1 MTNSW
6 NPSLGINTSKTNY
19 LQTEVDMTEATNKQI
34 DENVKMMNA
43 HFDSLIKMNN
53 ASLKARTQGWK
64 ELANFTT
71 EGRKFVKW
79 ARDKADAKAALNEYY
94 SNDPDKVKSRVL
106 NEVDLNVNEAELDD
120 QKTLNYTAAGEI
132 EAIDPDTAAAL
143 KETGNGR
150 AQSIELLGIS
160 FGQSTDFFERAKDT
174 VQVEVEPGV
183 WKTWNEPGGL
193 TAIERSII
201 SKEIDEIFI
210 SQVINSGVNR
220 RLVDKYLL
228 KPMLKQHKER
238 LTLAQAESIKGTIAQ
253 ETEIRNEQF
262 ATKFNHA
269 ANSSSDPASAGAII
283 EDYLKGFAG
292 YHAAS
297 SGMRDKGFY
306 LAKQELQSFILAGIR
321 DGTIPPEAIK
331 GALDYELTP
340 NDGGPPRT
348 INEYLPTFA
357 GPIRKA
363 VNKALND
370 KQQEAELA
378 LKTEQEDMVQPKL
391 AEWRNREEPPSEQE
405 VQKFAQEYRARFG
418 ENHPDIDNY
427 WSKQDIDDK
436 DIELELEDRYSKSG
450 EIFAEDI
457 EGITNPEMKE
467 KWLRRVNAGGLT
479 SDEIDERDGD
489 IAAEVSKKTMEE
501 DLDKAKTPKWRN
513 INRNALRR
521 YNEIYRK
528 ERGLGQ
534 EHETAMDIAY
544 KAAVDYIQTDEAA
557 IRVLRTRDETKA
569 DNINKARAAII
580 KDNSVIDSEDL
591 LPGEAPEL
599 KAGLRYVKTGKGTIP
614 QYYRSFPNIN
624 LTPYE
629 LLQRRL
635 VATGMLK
642 SSEAEPIPERQ
653 LDPTQQDLLLNKP
666 SPARTNRALLD
677 PYGVENIEELVEL
690 TGADSVEQLLEV
702 LRENAERNNK
712 TAGWEVSQVN
722 IDPTLEEEHTQ
733 IVGEQPPFMRL
744 NTLLPGVAT
753 AYVEDTYNV

>member
-53 ASLKARTQGWK
+53 ASIKARTQGWK

-79 ARDKADAKAALNEYY
+79 ARDKADARAALNEYY

-120 QKTLNYTAAGEI
+120 QKRINYTAAGEI

-160 FGQSTDFFERAKDT
+160 FGQSADFFERAKDT

-306 LAKQELQSFILAGIR
+306 LAKQELQGFILAGIR
-321 DGTIPPEAIK
+321 DGTIPPEAIQ

-391 AEWRNREEPPSEQE
+391 AEWRKNTPSEQE
-405 VQKFAQEYRARFG
+405 VQKFAQEYRAIYG
-418 ENHPDIDNY
+418 ESHPDIDNF

-467 KWLRRVNAGGLT
+467 KWLKRVDEGGLT
-479 SDEIDERDGD
+479 SKEITNRDNTIKTLVNQQTLETDGD
-489 IAAEVSKKTMEE
+489 K
-501 DLDKAKTPKWRN
+501 DKSFKWDTIYN
-513 INRNALRR
+513 NAIDK
-521 YNEIYRK
+521 YDEIYREERSQGQSHRTAKGLALK
-528 ERGLGQ
+528 E
-534 EHETAMDIAY
+534 TMA
-544 KAAVDYIQTDEAA
+544 YIQTEKAATRWIEA
-557 IRVLRTRDETKA
+557 RDENKA
-569 DNINKARAAII
+569 DNINKARSAII

-624 LTPYE
+624 LTAYE

-666 SPARTNRALLD
+666 SPARTYRALLD
-677 PYGVENIEELVEL
+677 EHGVENLEQLVEITEFTSVEEL
-690 TGADSVEQLLEV
+690 
-702 LRENAERNNK
+702 LRALRSNSQRNNK